1 MDKKVKI
8 IGIDKEGVLK
18 LDLISNKINKNI
30 SLDKIFPNQ
39 DVEKDYVRELLDG
52 VEVLFLVY
60 DSSNK
65 RSIQIASA
73 VDYMAKERKVVSVG
87 INISDNFDENEKTS
101 LTIEFGYNDK
111 FLNIVNMLSKYD
123 TEEAIIS
130 IDITDIRE
138 IFSQNNE
145 ILYDYFEVNDSV
157 SILDIVEKINSVTN
171 LNNLNISNKKQV
183 IFFET
188 NNINL
193 TLENI
198 YSVVSSLDSEECE
211 SIFMV
216 SNSSNNNTT
225 KIGIIRN

>member
-171 LNNLNISNKKQV
+171 LNNLNILNKKQV

>member
-1 MDKKVKI
+1 MNKKVKI

-30 SLDKIFPNQ
+30 SLDKIFTNQ

-111 FLNIVNMLSKYD
+111 FLNIINMLSKYD
-123 TEEAIIS
+123 TKEAIIS

-145 ILYDYFEVNDSV
+145 ILYDYFEVNDSD

-171 LNNLNISNKKQV
+171 LNNLNILNKKQV

-211 SIFMV
+211 SIFML

>member
-8 IGIDKEGVLK
+8 IGIDKEGILK